1 MVTINNIMVH
11 RLVLQPSAST
21 CSTTPKT
28 TQQLLQFRKPI
39 TEKRK
44 REITDAI
51 VEFIA
56 MDMRPINVVEG
67 EGFRKLIKKMEPDY
81 TVPNRSSVSN
91 ALSLKYS
98 DLRGQIFALVGNA
111 MAVSFTTDIWTSVSM
126 EAYMAVT
133 CHFITQEWELSAFVL
148 ETKAFELSHT
158 GVNIA
163 QQLGDAA
170 DAFAI
175 PNYKR
180 VAVVHDNASNMK
192 LCTET
197 LKKEPEKWG
206 SVQGV
211 CCSGHTLQLCINTAL
226 KQDRL
231 RRTVSAARN
240 LVGHF
245 KKSAKATAALKE
257 KQTQQNVVQH
267 KLIQDVATRWNST
280 YEMLNRLVEQR
291 WPVTAVLSDP
301 SITKKGDRSL
311 DLTADQWKLAQ
322 EAAEVLGPL
331 ITLTELLSQEANLSL
346 SATVP
351 MLFNL
356 KKRHLSPEEDDSP
369 AIKEMKKTLITE
381 IDSRWQLLSLN
392 PNSIYL
398 LSSALDQRFKHLK
411 FLDNEKKD
419 LVYIEVVRLAEHLNQ
434 QQTVRDGK
442 EVSALASHGEEKT
455 AAAPPP
461 PKKKKQQEISMLMQS
476 ESDEEVEEEHGDN
489 VKKEME
495 QYLKDT
501 TKVLS
506 GPLAWWKQNSDRY
519 PKLAFAAKHL
529 LCVPATSTPSE
540 RIFSKAGYVVNKT
553 RSSLLPENV
562 DKLIFLA
569 HNMKRV

>member
-1 MVTINNIMVH
+1 M
-11 RLVLQPSAST
+11 
-21 CSTTPKT
+21 
-28 TQQLLQFRKPI
+28 
-39 TEKRK
+39 
-44 REITDAI
+44 
-51 VEFIA
+51 
-56 MDMRPINVVEG
+56 
-67 EGFRKLIKKMEPDY
+67 
-81 TVPNRSSVSN
+81 
-91 ALSLKYS
+91 
-98 DLRGQIFALVGNA
+98 
-111 MAVSFTTDIWTSVSM
+111 
-126 EAYMAVT
+126 
-133 CHFITQEWELSAFVL
+133 

-170 DAFAI
+170 NAFAI

-197 LKKEPEKWG
+197 LKKEQG

-257 KQTQQNVVQH
+257 KQMQQNIVQH

-301 SITKKGDRSL
+301 SITKKGDCTL

-322 EAAEVLGPL
+322 ETAEVLGPL

-369 AIKEMKKTLITE
+369 AIKEMKKTLVSE
-381 IDSRWQLLSLN
+381 IDNRWQLLSLD

-411 FLDNEKKD
+411 FLEKEKK
-419 LVYIEVVRLAEHLNQ
+419 
-434 QQTVRDGK
+434 
-442 EVSALASHGEEKT
+442 
-455 AAAPPP
+455 
-461 PKKKKQQEISMLMQS
+461 
-476 ESDEEVEEEHGDN
+476 
-489 VKKEME
+489 
-495 QYLKDT
+495 
-501 TKVLS
+501 
-506 GPLAWWKQNSDRY
+506 GPGL
-519 PKLAFAAKHL
+519 H
-529 LCVPATSTPSE
+529 
-540 RIFSKAGYVVNKT
+540 
-553 RSSLLPENV
+553 
-562 DKLIFLA
+562 
-569 HNMKRV
+569 

>member
-1 MVTINNIMVH
+1 
-11 RLVLQPSAST
+11 
-21 CSTTPKT
+21 
-28 TQQLLQFRKPI
+28 
-39 TEKRK
+39 
-44 REITDAI
+44 
-51 VEFIA
+51 

-67 EGFRKLIKKMEPDY
+67 EGFRKLMKTMEPDY
-81 TVPNRSSVSN
+81 TVPKRSSISHT
-91 ALSLKYS
+91 LSLKYS
-98 DLRGQIFALVGNA
+98 DLRDQISTHVENSTAL
-111 MAVSFTTDIWTSVSM
+111 SFTTDIWTSVSM

-133 CHFITQEWELSAFVL
+133 CHFITQEWELCAFVL
-148 ETKAFELSHT
+148 ETKLMEGSHT

-163 QQLGDAA
+163 QQLGEVA

-180 VAVVHDNASNMK
+180 VAIVHDNASNMK

-206 SVQGV
+206 DVQGV
-211 CCSGHTLQLCINTAL
+211 YCSGHTLQLCINTAL
-226 KQDRL
+226 KQDRI

-257 KQTQQNVVQH
+257 KQKQQNVVEH

-280 YEMLNRLVEQR
+280 CEMLDQLVEQR

-301 SITKKGDRSL
+301 SITKKGDRTL

-322 EAAEVLGPL
+322 ETAEVLGPL
-331 ITLTELLSQEANLSL
+331 ITLTELLSQEENLSL

-369 AIKEMKKTLITE
+369 AITEIKTTLVTE
-381 IDSRWQLLSLN
+381 IDSRWQLLSLE
-392 PNSIYL
+392 PSSIYL
-398 LSSALDQRFKHLK
+398 LSSALDQRFKQLK
-411 FLDNEKKD
+411 FLDKEKKD

-434 QQTVRDGK
+434 RQTVR
-442 EVSALASHGEEKT
+442 EVEGDLAASHEEEET
-455 AAAPPP
+455 AMPPP
-461 PKKKKQQEISMLMQS
+461 NKKKHQEIVSMLMQTDS
-476 ESDEEVEEEHGDN
+476 DDEEEEEHDGDSA
-489 VKKEME
+489 KKEME
-495 QYLKDT
+495 QYLRDT
-501 TKVLS
+501 TKVQS

-519 PKLAFAAKHL
+519 SKLAFAAKHC

-569 HNMKRV
+569 HNMRRV

>member
-1 MVTINNIMVH
+1 
-11 RLVLQPSAST
+11 
-21 CSTTPKT
+21 
-28 TQQLLQFRKPI
+28 
-39 TEKRK
+39 
-44 REITDAI
+44 
-51 VEFIA
+51 

-67 EGFRKLIKKMEPDY
+67 EGFRKLMKKMEPDY
-81 TVPNRSSVSN
+81 TVPKRSSISHT
-91 ALSLKYS
+91 LSLNYS
-98 DLRGQIFALVGNA
+98 DLRDQVLTLVENSTAL
-111 MAVSFTTDIWTSVSM
+111 SFTTDIWTSVSM

-133 CHFITQEWELSAFVL
+133 CHFITQEWELCAFVL
-148 ETKAFELSHT
+148 ETKLMEVSHT

-163 QQLGDAA
+163 QQLGEAA

-206 SVQGV
+206 NVQGV
-211 CCSGHTLQLCINTAL
+211 YCSGHTLQLCINTAL
-226 KQDRL
+226 KQDRI

-245 KKSAKATAALKE
+245 RKSAKATAALKE
-257 KQTQQNVVQH
+257 KQKQQNVVEH

-280 YEMLNRLVEQR
+280 CEMLDRLVEQR

-301 SITKKGDRSL
+301 SITKKGDRTL

-322 EAAEVLGPL
+322 ETAEVLGPL
-331 ITLTELLSQEANLSL
+331 ITLTELLSQEGNLSL

-369 AIKEMKKTLITE
+369 AIREMKNTLVTE
-381 IDSRWQLLSLN
+381 IDSRWQLLSLE
-392 PNSIYL
+392 PSSIYL
-398 LSSALDQRFKHLK
+398 LSSALDQRFKQLK
-411 FLDNEKKD
+411 FLNKEKKD
-419 LVYIEVVRLAEHLNQ
+419 FVYIEVVHLAEHLHQ
-434 QQTVRDGK
+434 RQTVQDS
-442 EVSALASHGEEKT
+442 EVEEDPAASHGEEETT
-455 AAAPPP
+455 APP

-476 ESDEEVEEEHGDN
+476 DDEEEEEEEHDGDSA
-489 VKKEME
+489 KKEME
-495 QYLKDT
+495 QYLRD
-501 TKVLS
+501 TKVAQS
-506 GPLAWWKQNSDRY
+506 GPLAWWKQNGDRY
-519 PKLAFAAKHL
+519 PKLAFAAKHC

-540 RIFSKAGYVVNKT
+540 RIFSKAGYIVNKT